1 MKPETARFTSLP
13 RTKNGRWA
21 IRLLVLFALLLVLF
35 ALLFLINQTLF
46 MPAPEP
52 LPLPRLLLIVY
63 GLLLILT
70 GLACGAMGLI
80 SLIRERDRSWL
91 VWLAVI
97 PGAMIL
103 FFLLGEFL
111 FPH

>member
-21 IRLLVLFALLLVLF
+21 IRLLGLF